1 MKMLEERG
9 FKSVADKLLELVDK
23 NRRVLVT
30 AEEDYTMS
38 RYGESSH
45 TSEEGCYVGLGAH
58 EFTGGG

>member
-1 MKMLEERG
+1 MLEERG

-30 AEEDYTMS
+30 AEEAYTMS

-45 TSEEGCYVGLGAH
+45 TSEEGCYVGLGAR